1 MTDEAEARTYEEAR
15 DELLAVVGKLE
26 SGGTTLQESI
36 ELWERGEALAKRCQE
51 LLDGARKR
59 LDDAVANRNTADISI
74 ATPE

>member
-1 MTDEAEARTYEEAR
+1 MTDEAAARTYEEAR

-36 ELWERGEALAKRCQE
+36 ELWERGESLAKRCQE

-59 LDDAVANRNTADISI
+59 LDDAVAGTNTADIST

>member
-1 MTDEAEARTYEEAR
+1 MTDEAAARTYEEAR

-36 ELWERGEALAKRCQE
+36 ELWERGESLAKRCQE

-59 LDDAVANRNTADISI
+59 LDDAVAGTKPADIST